1 MLTNLREEKRKWE
14 VDVEK
19 QSQTIK
25 VAVAKSKQL
34 AAQIKQWTDLR
45 DSVNAFLDKIA
56 GQDPKNNPL
65 GDLLRS
71 ERIEALMATTD
82 AAVLQVKVQVAGAE
96 LQTDER
102 FGKVKETGKGG
113 GVVSYVLYDA
123 KTSAIKAS
131 GNLRA
136 AP

>member
-102 FGKVKETGKGG
+102 FGKVKEPARA
-113 GVVSYVLYDA
+113 V
-123 KTSAIKAS
+123 AS
-131 GNLRA
+131 
-136 AP
+136 

>member
-25 VAVAKSKQL
+25 VAVAQSKQL